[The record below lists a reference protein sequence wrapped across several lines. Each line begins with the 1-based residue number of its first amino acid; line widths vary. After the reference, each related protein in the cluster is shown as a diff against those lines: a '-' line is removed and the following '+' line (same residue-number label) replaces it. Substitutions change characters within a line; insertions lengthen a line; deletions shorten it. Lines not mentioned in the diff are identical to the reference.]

1 MNRRVGPAS
10 PQRGFTLLELLVVFA
25 LIGLMLAIVP
35 VAYQKLH
42 ESVTYTGLVRGLIE
56 QNAAARLQAM
66 STGTPAALELDFE
79 NRRFAVP
86 PETRGGDWPEDYRL
100 EAVVARQEVTDSRT
114 ARIRYYPDGSSTGGS
129 IRVMRPNGEG
139 VRLRIDWLTGRIT
152 QEPLAIDD

>member
-1 MNRRVGPAS
+1 MSGRVGTAS
-10 PQRGFTLLELLVVFA
+10 PERGFTLLELLVVFA
-25 LIGLMLAIVP
+25 LIGLVLAIVP

-42 ESVTYTGLVRGLIE
+42 ESVTYKSLVRDLIE

-66 STGTPAALELDFE
+66 SSGTPAALELDFE
-79 NRRFAVP
+79 HRRFAVP
-86 PETRGGDWPEDYRL
+86 PDSRGGDWPEDYRL
-100 EAVVARQEVTDSRT
+100 EAVVASQDVTDERT

-152 QEPLAIDD
+152 QEPLAIDE